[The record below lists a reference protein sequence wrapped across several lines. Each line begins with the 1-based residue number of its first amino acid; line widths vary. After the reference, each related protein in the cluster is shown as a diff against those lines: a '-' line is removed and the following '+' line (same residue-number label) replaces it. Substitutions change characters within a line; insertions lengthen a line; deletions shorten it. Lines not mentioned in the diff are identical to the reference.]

1 MISNE
6 LSKPYTTRTKKTI
19 ENYEQGYEEIFAK
32 KKWYNVYNFSIINKM
47 IKKVLGKFVLY
58 SKDGKKV
65 LGKFGSEKSAKER
78 EREVVY
84 FRDKKAKK

>member
-6 LSKPYTTRTKKTI
+6 LSKPYTTRTRETMDNFEK
-19 ENYEQGYEEIFAK
+19 GYEEIFTK

-58 SKDGKKV
+58 SKEFLFPV
-65 LGKFGSEKSAKER
+65 ISRYAIM
-78 EREVVY
+78 
-84 FRDKKAKK
+84 KAKK

>member
-1 MISNE
+1 
-6 LSKPYTTRTKKTI
+6 
-19 ENYEQGYEEIFAK
+19 
-32 KKWYNVYNFSIINKM
+32 M
-47 IKKVLGKFVLY
+47 IKRVLGKFVLY

-84 FRDKKAKK
+84 FRDKEE

>member
-1 MISNE
+1 M
-6 LSKPYTTRTKKTI
+6 
-19 ENYEQGYEEIFAK
+19 
-32 KKWYNVYNFSIINKM
+32 KKWYNIYNFSIINKM
-47 IKKVLGKFVLY
+47 IKRVLGKFVLY